1 MMKFLKISIGKE
13 NTLNEDAVM
22 ADSSKI
28 AVSDGAGGGGLF
40 ADKWS
45 NYLLSHLPAHPLLT
59 FKSLDEWV
67 DSIWE
72 NFYTQMETE
81 AKKLGSIELNKFYD
95 EGSLATIA
103 SMWIVDNRIEW
114 MTYGDSAV
122 FCYNFDTKTL
132 ESNTLDLNIY
142 NDAPYLIN
150 VNSSLNEKGFSS
162 GTFSISASKIFFC
175 ASDALSHYILT
186 SYYIANKT
194 SYDSRLQTAIEAN
207 TKNSNFIRA
216 ILAKPSKDFEK
227 DILLKL
233 LKSSKNKG
241 NFTKHILKLQ
251 KEGKIAFDDYS
262 IAFFYSN
269 I

>member
-1 MMKFLKISIGKE
+1 MMKFLKVSIGKE
-13 NTLNEDAVM
+13 AILNEDAVI
-22 ADSSKI
+22 ADSTKI
-28 AVSDGAGGGGLF
+28 AVSDGAGGSGLF

-45 NYLLSHLPAHPLLT
+45 SYLLSHLPAHPLLT
-59 FKSLDEWV
+59 FKSLDEWI
-67 DSIWE
+67 DSFWE

-81 AKKLGSIELNKFYD
+81 AKKLGSFELNKFYD

-114 MTYGDSAV
+114 MTYGDSTV
-122 FCYNFDTKTL
+122 FCYDFETKTL
-132 ESNTLDLNIY
+132 ASNIIDLKIY

-162 GTFSISASKIFFC
+162 GTFPISASKIFFC

-186 SYYIANKT
+186 SYFITNKA
-194 SYDSRLQTAIEAN
+194 SHESELQIAIEAN

-216 ILAKPSKDFEK
+216 LLTRPAKNFER

-233 LKSSKNKG
+233 FKSAKNKG
-241 NFTKHILKLQ
+241 NFTKHIRKLQ

-262 IAFFYSN
+262 IAFFYSS